1 MRVLHFN
8 GARIFFLFLFLHFF
22 KGFFIIRYRLV
33 LVWLTGVV
41 IILVFMGVG
50 FIGYVLVYSQ
60 ISYWA
65 AVVITRF
72 LTVLPAG
79 ETLVYFI
86 WGGFSV
92 VNQTLNFFFVLHFL
106 IPWLITVLIVLHLI
120 FLHYTGRTSILYCY
134 GDYDKIMF
142 YPYFWYKDVINMIVF
157 FLFMVFMF
165 FFPFDLGD
173 VEIFVEHNILASPV
187 HIAPEWYFLFAYTIL
202 RAIPN
207 KFLGVLGLI
216 ISVGIAVFFILFKF
230 EINSIFLKYRVFL
243 FIFVCV
249 VLT

>member
-1 MRVLHFN
+1 M
-8 GARIFFLFLFLHFF
+8 
-22 KGFFIIRYRLV
+22 
-33 LVWLTGVV
+33 
-41 IILVFMGVG
+41 
-50 FIGYVLVYSQ
+50 
-60 ISYWA
+60 
-65 AVVITRF
+65 
-72 LTVLPAG
+72 
-79 ETLVYFI
+79 
-86 WGGFSV
+86 
-92 VNQTLNFFFVLHFL
+92 FFFCL
-106 IPWLITVLIVLHLI
+106 
-120 FLHYTGRTSILYCY
+120 
-134 GDYDKIMF
+134 
-142 YPYFWYKDVINMIVF
+142 WY
-157 FLFMVFMF
+157 LCF